1 MSVAAASV
9 ASMAEVRAT
18 AQKTIPAPV
27 EKVFAL
33 VGDTSRRGELLP
45 SEAYR
50 EVRVVGDPPVV
61 SYTLHA
67 GGRQRDYAMRQ
78 VPGADSRS
86 WTEEDEG
93 STLVTRWSFTPA
105 AAGET
110 NVAITTTWQGAGGIG
125 GFFEKTFAPKGVS
138 KLHTQTL
145 ENLTRILTH

>member
-1 MSVAAASV
+1 MASV
-9 ASMAEVRAT
+9 LSMAEVKAT
-18 AQKTIPAPV
+18 AQKTVGAPV
-27 EKVFAL
+27 EKVFEL
-33 VGDTSRRGELLP
+33 VGDTSRRSELLP

-50 EVRVVGDPPVV
+50 EVRVVGEPPVV

-93 STLVTRWSFTPA
+93 SSLVTRWSFTPA
-105 AAGET
+105 ASGET
-110 NVAITTTWQGAGGIG
+110 TVAITTTWQGAGGIG

-145 ENLTRILTH
+145 ENLARILTH

>member
-1 MSVAAASV
+1 
-9 ASMAEVRAT
+9 MATVKAT
-18 AQKTIPAPV
+18 AQKTVSAPV

-33 VGDTSRRGELLP
+33 VADTSRRRELLP
-45 SEAYR
+45 EAYAD
-50 EVRVVGDPPVV
+50 VRVVGEPPVV

-78 VPGADSRS
+78 LPGEDSRS
-86 WTEEDEG
+86 FTEEDEG
-93 STLVTRWSFTPA
+93 SSLVTRWSFTPA

-110 NVAITTTWQGAGGIG
+110 TVAITTTWQGAGGIG

-145 ENLTRILTH
+145 ENLARVLTH